1 MANKVTYG
9 LENVSIAFVD
19 TTGYKS
25 PQPIAGAVNFTPTPQ
40 GTAVDFYA
48 DNSRY
53 YYYNTNDGYTA
64 DLEVALIPDDILAE
78 MLGWKVD
85 ELGGIVEVRDATPKR
100 FALMGE
106 VKGDAANRKFVYYDV
121 QAARPSNDHST
132 TTATNDPQT
141 TTLPITIFPKKI
153 GDEVIVK
160 YVLEKSDTNATE
172 YAAFFTSVPNPDYGT
187 EPPTGG

>member
-9 LENVSIAFVD
+9 LENVYIAFAG
-19 TTGYKS
+19 TTGYDTPK
-25 PQPIAGAVNFTPTPQ
+25 PIPGAVNFTPTPQ

-48 DNSRY
+48 DNSKY
-53 YYYNTNDGYTA
+53 YFYNTNDGYTA

-106 VKGDAANRKFVYYDV
+106 VKGDTANRKFVYYDV
-121 QAARPSNDHST
+121 QAARPSNNHST

-141 TTLPITIFPKKI
+141 TTLPITIFPIKI
-153 GDEVIVK
+153 GDDVIVK
-160 YVLEKSDTNATE
+160 YVMEKSDTNATE
-172 YAAFFTSVPNPDYGT
+172 YAAFFTAVPEPDYT
-187 EPPTGG
+187 EPGSP